1 MAKPPWGDAPHWG
14 IDGVTPSDT
23 YGSPSGGDAIS
34 GLEPRVSS
42 QDNFQLGLVMPV
54 ISGSPPAIKH
64 IPTDRSPGGRSRRSK
79 AGRGHEAGTTPGALS
94 KIAWVPQRDLDHTDW
109 LATGRRL
116 GTIGRCSQWWIGDWV
131 RYGTARW
138 GEKYAEAARVTGY
151 DVASLR
157 NMAWVAS
164 RFDLSLRND
173 KLSWSHHVL
182 LAPLEPEE
190 QRKWLLRASEE
201 RLSVADLRL
210 ELRAVRQSE
219 SEAPSQAAPAVG
231 GESGDEVAVCP
242 HCGHSL
248 HSS

>member
-1 MAKPPWGDAPHWG
+1 
-14 IDGVTPSDT
+14 
-23 YGSPSGGDAIS
+23 
-34 GLEPRVSS
+34 
-42 QDNFQLGLVMPV
+42 MPV
-54 ISGSPPAIKH
+54 ISGSPPAIEH
-64 IPTDRSPGGRSRRSK
+64 IPTDRSSGGRSRRSK
-79 AGRGHEAGTTPGALS
+79 TATVREAGAAPGALS
-94 KIAWVPQRDLDHTDW
+94 KIAWAPQRDLDHTDW

-190 QRKWLLRASEE
+190 QRRWLRRAGQE

-210 ELRAVRQSE
+210 ELRALRQSE
-219 SEAPSQAAPAVG
+219 SEPSQAAPAVSG
-231 GESGDEVAVCP
+231 GSGEEVAVCP

-248 HSS
+248 HSA

>member
-1 MAKPPWGDAPHWG
+1 MP
-14 IDGVTPSDT
+14 
-23 YGSPSGGDAIS
+23 AIS
-34 GLEPRVSS
+34 GSS
-42 QDNFQLGLVMPV
+42 
-54 ISGSPPAIKH
+54 PAINH
-64 IPTDRSPGGRSRRSK
+64 APTRRSSGGRSRRLQGS
-79 AGRGHEAGTTPGALS
+79 REREAGATQGALS
-94 KIAWVPQRDLDHTDW
+94 KIAWVPQGDLDHTDW

-116 GTIGRCSQWWIGDWV
+116 GTFGRCSQWWIGDWV

-173 KLSWSHHVL
+173 KLTWSHHVL
-182 LAPLEPEE
+182 LAPLEPDE
-190 QRKWLLRASEE
+190 QEKWLRRACEE

-210 ELRAVRQSE
+210 ELRALRQRE
-219 SEAPSQAAPAVG
+219 SQPPPDVPAAG
-231 GESGDEVAVCP
+231 GDSRGELAVCP

-248 HSS
+248 HSA